1 MPSSKGDQELRLT
14 MLMRTVLY
22 LLGLVMMLGGCST
35 AVLAPHPPEEPRP
48 VFLLDHGRHSSLVLT
63 TENHN
68 LIRYSYGD
76 WRFYALGDSGFLQ
89 GVSAVLR
96 KTPAGLGRRALPGP
110 PTKENVFRQ
119 VSVGIEQLFTLQ
131 AESAAVDR
139 LRESLDSIYSRGADT
154 LVYNATFDLEFVHHP
169 RDYTLAYSS
178 NTAVAEWLTS
188 LGCEVSGRPI
198 LANWRLIAN
207 PSRPDSPP

>member
-1 MPSSKGDQELRLT
+1 MTIDHA
-14 MLMRTVLY
+14 MRTLFC
-22 LLGLVMMLGGCST
+22 LLGLVVLLGGCST
-35 AVLAPHPPEEPRP
+35 AVLAPPPPEEPRP

-63 TENHN
+63 TENDD

-76 WRFYALGDSGFLQ
+76 WRFYALDDSGPWQ

-96 KTPAGLGRRALPGP
+96 KTPAGLGRRAMPGP
-110 PTKENVFRQ
+110 PTKENVFRH
-119 VSVGIEQLFTLQ
+119 VLVGIEQLFILQ
-131 AESAAVDR
+131 AESTAVDS
-139 LRESLDSIYSRGADT
+139 LRESLDSIYYSGVNT
-154 LVYNATFDLEFVHHP
+154 LVYNATFDLEFVRHP

-178 NTAVAEWLTS
+178 NTAVAEWLTA

-207 PSRPDSPP
+207 LPEPDSSP